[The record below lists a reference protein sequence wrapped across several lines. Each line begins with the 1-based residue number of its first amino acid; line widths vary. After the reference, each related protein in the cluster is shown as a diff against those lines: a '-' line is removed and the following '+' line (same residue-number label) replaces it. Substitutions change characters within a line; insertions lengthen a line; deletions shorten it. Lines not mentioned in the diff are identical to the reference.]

1 MTNPQTIENIG
12 REINKLALE
21 IGNLPAELKS
31 VFCVARDI
39 SQQREH
45 LRNFMVNRSLLQ
57 PRDPLNG
64 GVDVATIAEARSNQ
78 NAELSRLE
86 VFHSALEGST
96 ELAEARKVL
105 VPLLARHAVL
115 IGQLQ
120 TAHSEKF
127 QAETEAREAIEAAT
141 AAAIAGIEKTP
152 AVIKARGLL
161 ELATA

>member
-64 GVDVATIAEARSNQ
+64 GVDVVTIAEARSNQ

-120 TAHSEKF
+120 TAQSDKF
-127 QAETEAREAIEAAT
+127 QAEHDAREAIEAAT
-141 AAAIAGIEKTP
+141 AAAIAKIDRDP
-152 AVIKARGLL
+152 AVIRARNLL